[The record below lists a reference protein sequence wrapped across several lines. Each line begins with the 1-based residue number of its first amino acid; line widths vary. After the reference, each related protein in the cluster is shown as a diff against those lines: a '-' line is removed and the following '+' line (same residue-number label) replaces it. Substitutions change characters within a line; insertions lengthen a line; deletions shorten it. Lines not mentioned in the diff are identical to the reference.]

1 MAGPLLHRD
10 LLFRLLVRA
19 GVGRDRLRIGRARC
33 GLDREAAPSAGN
45 LNPDSMRIALF
56 IERFEPRRGGVENV
70 AWTVAHDLAR
80 AGDEVHV
87 IARRAS
93 AESQVRVHQV
103 DVSDRWQPLRV
114 LGFSR
119 ATARVAPRGSFDV
132 VYSLARTAH
141 QDVYRAGAGSH
152 ANYMERRYRKM
163 LGSLYKLS
171 PRHAVLLAIERRV
184 FRDSSQTV
192 QCGSEMVRRE
202 LQQRY
207 AIPSERLVVVRNGVD
222 LARFR
227 QTPEERETQRARL
240 RTELGIGDQL
250 VWLFAGSGF
259 ARKGLDTALRA
270 LARTECGDSQLWVVG
285 ADRPSAWVRLAGSL
299 GVAPRVHFLG
309 FREDM
314 PALYAAADALVLP
327 TRYDAC
333 ANVCFEAAA
342 AGIPVVTTASNGA
355 AEVLAGGG
363 FTISDPEDS
372 IAVAAA
378 LDTLSDPDT
387 RARMGDA
394 AYAAAGGLDWS
405 EHVTRLRSLFAELAA

>member
-1 MAGPLLHRD
+1 
-10 LLFRLLVRA
+10 
-19 GVGRDRLRIGRARC
+19 
-33 GLDREAAPSAGN
+33 
-45 LNPDSMRIALF
+45 MRIALF
-56 IERFEPRRGGVENV
+56 IERFEPGRGGVENV

-80 AGDEVHV
+80 AGDEVLV
-87 IARRAS
+87 VARRAS

-103 DVSDRWQPLRV
+103 DVSERWQPLRV
-114 LGFSR
+114 SRFSR
-119 ATARVAPRGSFDV
+119 ATARIAPRGSFDV

-152 ANYMERRYRKM
+152 ANYMERRYRKVS
-163 LGSLYKLS
+163 GSLYKLS
-171 PRHAVLLAIERRV
+171 PRHAMLLGIERRV

-227 QTPEERETQRARL
+227 QTPERREAHRARL
-240 RTELGIGDQL
+240 RSEFGAGNQL

-270 LARTECGDSQLWVVG
+270 LARAECGDSQLWIVG
-285 ADRPSAWVRLAGSL
+285 ADRASAWERLARSL
-299 GVAPRVHFLG
+299 GVAERVHFLG
-309 FREDM
+309 FRADM
-314 PALYAAADALVLP
+314 PELYAAADALVLP

-342 AGIPVVTTASNGA
+342 AGIPIVTTASNGA
-355 AEVLAGGG
+355 AESLEGGG
-363 FTISDPEDS
+363 FTIEDPEDS
-372 IAVAAA
+372 VAVAAA
-378 LDTLSDPDT
+378 LDTLSDPGS
-387 RARMGDA
+387 RARMGEA
-394 AYAAAGGLDWS
+394 AQSAAAQLGWS
-405 EHVTRLRSLFAELAA
+405 DHIARLRTLFARLAA